1 MLEFILHPDVDVQ
14 ATGTYMK
21 THYKR
26 NLPHI
31 LPPGE
36 IIFITYRLT
45 NSIPAKVLQGM
56 YEDKLRA
63 LRQISEHNTD
73 DLAKRRAEYN
83 EHKRYFSVFDTYL
96 DSVKNGPD
104 WLKIATIAT
113 IVKESLHH
121 KDGEEYNLYA
131 YCVMPNHVH
140 LLLVIRQIHRPFY
153 MTLKSIKGF
162 SARRANELL
171 DRTGQPFWQAES
183 YDHIVRSQKEFD
195 NIIAY
200 ILNNPVK
207 AGLVDEWNNW
217 PHSYLANNL
226 L

>member
-1 MLEFILHPDVDVQ
+1 
-14 ATGTYMK
+14 
-21 THYKR
+21 
-26 NLPHI
+26 
-31 LPPGE
+31 
-36 IIFITYRLT
+36 
-45 NSIPAKVLQGM
+45 M

-63 LRQISEHNTD
+63 LRQISEQHTD

-140 LLLVIRQIHRPFY
+140 LLLVIHQIHRPFY

>member
-1 MLEFILHPDVDVQ
+1 MQ
-14 ATGTYMK
+14 
-21 THYKR
+21 THYQR

-36 IIFITYRLT
+36 IIFITYRLANT
-45 NSIPAKVLQGM
+45 VPKEVLQRMHEDKQRAIQRIGDKAIDEPAK
-56 YEDKLRA
+56 
-63 LRQISEHNTD
+63 RQ
-73 DLAKRRAEYN
+73 AEYN

-96 DSVKNGPD
+96 DSVTTGPD
-104 WLKIATIAT
+104 WLQMSDIAT
-113 IVKESLHH
+113 IVKESLHY
-121 KDGEEYNLYA
+121 KDGGEYDLYA

-140 LLLVIRQIHRPFY
+140 LLLSIRQILRSFY
-153 MTLKSIKGF
+153 ITLKSIKGF

-183 YDHIVRSQKEFD
+183 YDHVVRNQKEFD

-207 AGLVDEWNNW
+207 AGLVDEWPHW
-217 PHSYLANNL
+217 PHTYLSNKL